1 MDNGWLKMN
10 KSGEN
15 KDSEESPL
23 TSSSDTNTYL
33 NLGQI
38 SHQVPPQ
45 ISLTIPTE
53 SNQTLKMVEEGP
65 KSCLKSKKRM
75 TNQKQ
80 QAAEDRRRNTIFIPV
95 DRLQDKEKAAMA
107 MGYQRSKNRRLKT
120 NQEKVYM
127 FLEHPAGWA
136 GFFYHISV

>member
-1 MDNGWLKMN
+1 MIT
-10 KSGEN
+10 SVEN
-15 KDSEESPL
+15 NDSEESPL

-33 NLGQI
+33 NLANR
-38 SHQVPPQ
+38 SYQVPPQ

-53 SNQTLKMVEEGP
+53 SSQTLKLVEEGP
-65 KSCLKSKKRM
+65 KSCLKYKKNM
-75 TNQKQ
+75 TNQQ
-80 QAAEDRRRNTIFIPV
+80 QQVAEDRRRNTIFIPV

>member
-1 MDNGWLKMN
+1 MN
-10 KSGEN
+10 TAGEN
-15 KDSEESPL
+15 NDSEESPL
-23 TSSSDTNTYL
+23 TSSSDTTNTYL
-33 NLGQI
+33 HLANRSYL
-38 SHQVPPQ
+38 VPPQ

-53 SNQTLKMVEEGP
+53 SSHTLKLVEEGP
-65 KSCLKSKKRM
+65 KSCLKSKKNM
-75 TNQKQ
+75 TNQQ
-80 QAAEDRRRNTIFIPV
+80 QQVAEDRRRNTIFIPV
-95 DRLQDKEKAAMA
+95 DRLQDKEKAA

>member
-1 MDNGWLKMN
+1 MN
-10 KSGEN
+10 TAGEN
-15 KDSEESPL
+15 NDSEESPL

-33 NLGQI
+33 HSANR
-38 SHQVPPQ
+38 SFQVPPQ

-53 SNQTLKMVEEGP
+53 SCHTLKLVEEGP
-65 KSCLKSKKRM
+65 KSCLKSKKNM
-75 TNQKQ
+75 TNQQ
-80 QAAEDRRRNTIFIPV
+80 QQVAEDRRRNTIFIPV
-95 DRLQDKEKAAMA
+95 DRLQDKEKAA